1 MQTKRG
7 TTTRKRPN
15 QSSSGHI
22 AGKEG
27 SGGEINLPYGC
38 IGRVLQGCGRAA
50 WDGRAPSNSCSHVVG
65 RRLAS
70 RSATCQHH
78 WCRGLEAGSP
88 CGHSR
93 LPAAADGNP
102 RWRWRGSR
110 REQVLDV
117 GCREGSL
124 SSAALH
130 HMEGRG
136 SSCRLRVHCRVHVRE
151 SGATF
156 RWVGSSRRGQEV
168 RPFCGHSAHF
178 CPELNSLQLTR
189 STFCAR
195 EAPRAPPSPTDIL
208 QYHRTASHVRITTV
222 SAEVR
227 NPKSRE
233 HVEQEDCHPSRGV
246 GPLCPLRAG
255 HSVGRLFGTAP
266 LCP

>member
-27 SGGEINLPYGC
+27 SGGKINLPYGC

-65 RRLAS
+65 SRLAS

-102 RWRWRGSR
+102 RWRWRRSR

-130 HMEGRG
+130 HMKGRG
-136 SSCRLRVHCRVHVRE
+136 SFCRLRVHCRVHVRE
-151 SGATF
+151 SRCNVSLGGILTERAGGETLL
-156 RWVGSSRRGQEV
+156 RTL
-168 RPFCGHSAHF
+168 SALLPRAEKPAADAQHI
-178 CPELNSLQLTR
+178 LRQR
-189 STFCAR
+189 STPCTAK
-195 EAPRAPPSPTDIL
+195 
-208 QYHRTASHVRITTV
+208 YHRHSPV
-222 SAEVR
+222 S
-227 NPKSRE
+227 
-233 HVEQEDCHPSRGV
+233 PS
-246 GPLCPLRAG
+246 
-255 HSVGRLFGTAP
+255 SVTRKNHHCLG
-266 LCP
+266 